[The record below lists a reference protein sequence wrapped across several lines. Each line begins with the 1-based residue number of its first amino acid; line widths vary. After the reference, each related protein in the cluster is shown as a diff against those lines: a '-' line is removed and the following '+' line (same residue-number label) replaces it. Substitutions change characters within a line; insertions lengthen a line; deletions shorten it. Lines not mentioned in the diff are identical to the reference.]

1 MNQQDMVSLL
11 MFITVYC
18 FYVSQINSPLY
29 LSGYVGGFTIVPVG
43 ECPLD
48 PGGYFIVKGTEKV
61 TGNIDSYA
69 KCSFFSTLILMFLM
83 LSAH

>member
-1 MNQQDMVSLL
+1 
-11 MFITVYC
+11 MFITVYY
-18 FYVSQINSPLY
+18 FYVSQINLPLY

-61 TGNIDSYA
+61 TGNIDA
-69 KCSFFSTLILMFLM
+69 VFSTLPAFFCVDNKYSLQPLPT
-83 LSAH
+83 AC